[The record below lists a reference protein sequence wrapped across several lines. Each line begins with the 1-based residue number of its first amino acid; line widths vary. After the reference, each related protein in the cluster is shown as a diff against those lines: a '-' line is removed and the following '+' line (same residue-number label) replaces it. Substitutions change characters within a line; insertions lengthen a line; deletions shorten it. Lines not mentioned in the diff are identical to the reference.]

1 MREIRI
7 IQFLANLEWLNHLG
21 LLASIYCM
29 RIKNWSLKLFSYDL
43 MISFISYTKI
53 LAYENAWCKFYECLK
68 NMGYLASIL
77 YSAIK
82 C

>member
-1 MREIRI
+1 MI
-7 IQFLANLEWLNHLG
+7 I
-21 LLASIYCM
+21 
-29 RIKNWSLKLFSYDL
+29 
-43 MISFISYTKI
+43 FISYSKI